1 MTPGEPVTP
10 RRPTTLARVGRWL
23 LVAAALV
30 VAFVAYQQWGTALA
44 HWQGQRDLRSRFDQ
58 ALSRSR
64 SEHRAGNPPP
74 PAYPGVGDPV
84 GIIVIPR
91 IGLDQV
97 IVEGVGADQLAVG
110 PGHYPGTPLPGQ
122 PGNAAIA
129 GHRTT
134 HGAPFNGL
142 AELQRGD
149 PIEITTLQGHFTYLV
164 TGSEV
169 VSPDDGAVL
178 DATTTSQLT
187 LTTCTPKYSAA
198 QRLIVVARLVTPA
211 APATPIPAAD
221 RSATVAGADPV
232 DSPGTWLV
240 LVGASLALAG
250 LYAAVRA
257 VRRRPSRP
265 HRPAGRDR
273 LARLAPWLA
282 VPVGLV
288 LLYVAFAALDTLLP
302 ASF

>member
-1 MTPGEPVTP
+1 M
-10 RRPTTLARVGRWL
+10 ARAGRGL

-30 VAFVAYQQWGTALA
+30 VGFVAYQQWGTALA

-58 ALSRSR
+58 ALAHSRAEQR
-64 SEHRAGNPPP
+64 PGHPPP
-74 PAYPGVGDPV
+74 VTYPGIGDPV

-110 PGHYPGTPLPGQ
+110 PGHYPGTALPGQ

-142 AELQRGD
+142 AEMQPGD
-149 PIEITTLQGHFTYLV
+149 PIEIATLQGHFTYRV

-178 DATTTSQLT
+178 DPTSVSQLT

-198 QRLIVVARLVTPA
+198 RRLIVVARLVTPTAPA
-211 APATPIPAAD
+211 APIPKD
-221 RSATVAGADPV
+221 DSVGTVAGADTAG
-232 DSPGTWLV
+232 SPLTWLA
-240 LVGASLALAG
+240 LVSASLALLG
-250 LYAAVRA
+250 LIVAVGA
-257 VRRRPSRP
+257 VRRRPARSARW
-265 HRPAGRDR
+265 
-273 LARLAPWLA
+273 ARLAPWLA
-282 VPVGLV
+282 LPVGLV
-288 LLYVAFAALDTLLP
+288 LLYVAFAALDSLLP

>member
-1 MTPGEPVTP
+1 M
-10 RRPTTLARVGRWL
+10 
-23 LVAAALV
+23 AAALV

-58 ALSRSR
+58 ALAHTR
-64 SEHRAGNPPP
+64 SEQHPGHPVPDV
-74 PAYPGVGDPV
+74 AYPAVGAPV

-142 AELQRGD
+142 AEMQVGD
-149 PIEITTLQGHFTYLV
+149 PIEITTLQGHFTYRV

-178 DATTTSQLT
+178 DPTADAQLT

-198 QRLIVVARLVTPA
+198 QRLVVVARLVTPA
-211 APATPIPAAD
+211 APATPIPKSD
-221 RSATVAGADPV
+221 TTGDVAGSDTAA
-232 DSPGTWLV
+232 SPSTWLV
-240 LVGASLALAG
+240 LGASSAALVGLVAG
-250 LYAAVRA
+250 FGAL
-257 VRRRPSRP
+257 RRRSRGR
-265 HRPAGRDR
+265 RPGLCRVAQ
-273 LARLAPWLA
+273 WLA
-282 VPVGLV
+282 VPIGLI
-288 LLYVAFAALDTLLP
+288 LLYVAFAALDNLLP